1 MDTPSIQPPV
11 ASPTAVATPV
21 SIVAAPDGTPAA
33 PTHQQHASRWHFVL
47 SMLEGMLALG
57 ASPAVM
63 ELLPAKYQG
72 YIAAASVVEQ
82 VVTHAGAASEAIT
95 SG

>member
-11 ASPTAVATPV
+11 AGPTAVATPV
-21 SIVAAPDGTPAA
+21 SIVANIDGTPAT
-33 PTHQQHASRWHFVL
+33 PTPQQHASRWHFVL
-47 SMLEGMLALG
+47 SLFEGMLALG

-63 ELLPAKYQG
+63 ELLPPKYQG

-82 VVTHAGAASEAIT
+82 VVTHAASPAP
-95 SG
+95 